1 MIAVIARLTVRE
13 DKIEE
18 FEAAA
23 TDMVK
28 AVRENE
34 AGKTLEYLLCQ
45 SASNPAEFVFIERYA
60 DEAALAEHGKTPHMA
75 AFGAKIAAMLASRP
89 EIVRLQPVASIAEA

>member
-1 MIAVIARLTVRE
+1 MIAVIAKLTVRE
-13 DKIEE
+13 DKVEE
-18 FEAAA
+18 FKAAA
-23 TDMVK
+23 TEMVN

-60 DEAALAEHGKTPHMA
+60 DDSALAEHGRTPHMA
-75 AFGAKIAAMLASRP
+75 AFGAKIAGLLASRP

>member
-1 MIAVIARLTVRE
+1 MIAVIAKLSVRG
-13 DKIEE
+13 DKVDE
-18 FEAAA
+18 FKAAA
-23 TDMVK
+23 AEMVK
-28 AVRENE
+28 AVREHE

-75 AFGAKIAAMLASRP
+75 AFGGKIAGMLAGRP
-89 EIVRLQPVASIAEA
+89 EIVRLQPLASISEP